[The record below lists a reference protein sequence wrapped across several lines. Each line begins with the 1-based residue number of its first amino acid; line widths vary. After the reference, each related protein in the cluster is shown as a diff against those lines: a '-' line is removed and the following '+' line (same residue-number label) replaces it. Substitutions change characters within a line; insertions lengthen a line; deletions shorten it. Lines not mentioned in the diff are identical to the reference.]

1 MTLGKIVFSL
11 LSIIIRIRIRIR
23 IMEKGAGIL
32 PTVRK
37 NRINSQSVVQTFFLA
52 AVVVLYS
59 VPGGCKKYVVKRYA
73 FLK

>member
-37 NRINSQSVVQTFFLA
+37 NRINSQSVVQTFFLLLLLYYILCQV
-52 AVVVLYS
+52 AV
-59 VPGGCKKYVVKRYA
+59 KNM
-73 FLK
+73 